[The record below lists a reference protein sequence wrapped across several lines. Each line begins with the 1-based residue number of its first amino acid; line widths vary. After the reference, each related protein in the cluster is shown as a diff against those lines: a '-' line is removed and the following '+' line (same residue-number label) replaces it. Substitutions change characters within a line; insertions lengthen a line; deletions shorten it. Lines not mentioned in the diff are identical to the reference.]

1 MKLQDKIKIIEKGL
15 RDLRYGIF
23 SSPES
28 VNELLD
34 KLIALCE
41 EKNFKRGY

>member
-1 MKLQDKIKIIEKGL
+1 MKLQHKIKLLEKGL
-15 RDLRYGIF
+15 RYLRYGIF
-23 SSPES
+23 PSQEA

-41 EKNFKRGY
+41 EK